1 MKSNCILIIALSVFA
16 CFGGITTNSPLSLL
30 RSKWGKGS
38 IVDFRKVAYENLPL
52 LFDEGGAVAVEGWC
66 NELVDYPDFWKETE
80 TTYWMDAKAST
91 LSFCVY
97 MQFLGASTNSWF
109 AAAKLLSRYR
119 MLVREAESNANI
131 KIDFP
136 LAKKDP
142 KRFNELLNNRKRL
155 GKNAWN
161 LKCATASLA
170 RVVTNEFPKS
180 VLPSLPESERDKM
193 MSEVLERSGL
203 KSSNEDEDG
212 SLSSLC
218 SRLTIVSVIACSF
231 ILCGCILYR
240 RTVRKECCHESG
252 P

>member
-1 MKSNCILIIALSVFA
+1 MKYKCVIVVALSVFA

-30 RSKWGKGS
+30 RKGWGKGS

-52 LFDEGGAVAVEGWC
+52 LFDEGGTAAVEGWC
-66 NELVDYPDFWKETE
+66 NELVDYPDFWEETE
-80 TTYWMDAKAST
+80 TIYWMEAKAST

-109 AAAKLLSRYR
+109 AAANLLSRYR
-119 MLVREAESNANI
+119 MLVQEAESNANI

-136 LAKKDP
+136 LATIDP

-161 LKCATASLA
+161 LKCVTTSLA

-180 VLPSLPESERDKM
+180 VLPALPESERDKM
-193 MSEVLERSGL
+193 MSEVLVRSGL
-203 KSSNEDEDG
+203 KSSNEDEGG
-212 SLSSLC
+212 SLISQHC
-218 SRLTIVSVIACSF
+218 RLTIVSVIVCSF
-231 ILCGCILYR
+231 ALGGCVLYR
-240 RTVRKECCHESG
+240 RCKRRNPRVCER
-252 P
+252 